1 MRRRAKARD
10 EARAACKEKFACESE
25 WEAKKK
31 RVTMM
36 MIAFFYFLLYFI
48 TRSGGSIFSNPTGF
62 EVSTLLTFSSFF
74 FCEKKDMLKK
84 NQILHAAQQKYVH
97 LYRNVLYTF
106 FRALQGVPTRHL
118 GSHPSS
124 ARAACVYAC
133 THTHNTCISTLT
145 HKRQGTQNDPNK

>member
-36 MIAFFYFLLYFI
+36 MIAFYYFLLYFI

-97 LYRNVLYTF
+97 LYRKVCTHSSELSRVSRPDTW
-106 FRALQGVPTRHL
+106 A
-118 GSHPSS
+118 PSS
-124 ARAACVYAC
+124 PRAVCVYAC

-145 HKRQGTQNDPNK
+145 HKRQDTQNDPKK